1 MSESKAREEY
11 GVALTGRDL
20 VVDHRATDELR
31 TSMRRN
37 RKTPKLFD
45 FGERKTGATPL
56 RAVAS

>member
-1 MSESKAREEY
+1 
-11 GVALTGRDL
+11 
-20 VVDHRATDELR
+20 LR